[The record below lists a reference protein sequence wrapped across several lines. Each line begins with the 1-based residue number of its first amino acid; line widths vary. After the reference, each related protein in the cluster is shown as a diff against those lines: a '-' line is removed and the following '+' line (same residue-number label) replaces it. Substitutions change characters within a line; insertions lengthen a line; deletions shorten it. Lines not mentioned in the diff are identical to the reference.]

1 MTMQIENLQKSLE
14 WLKTCPFEYTISSM
28 QGGFVH
34 IKLLIPMERTCP
46 VYGKNE

>member
-1 MTMQIENLQKSLE
+1 MQIENLQKSLE